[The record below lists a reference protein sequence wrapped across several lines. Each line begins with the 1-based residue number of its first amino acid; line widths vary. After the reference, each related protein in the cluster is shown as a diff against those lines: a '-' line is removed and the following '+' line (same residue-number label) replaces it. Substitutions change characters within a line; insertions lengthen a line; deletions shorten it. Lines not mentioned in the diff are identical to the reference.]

1 MAMTTA
7 GMRVGISR
15 LQVPIHVHDRE
26 RAARFYRDR
35 LGLPLLFTTGGM
47 AFLDCGGVRLMLTRP
62 EKPEFDH
69 ASSVLY
75 FNVPEIKSAHRAIEE
90 QGVEFEGEPHRLPAC
105 PTTIGGWPSFVIPSR
120 ICRH

>member
-1 MAMTTA
+1 MTTA
-7 GMRVGISR
+7 AMRVGISR
-15 LQVPIHVHDRE
+15 LGQVPIHVHDRE

-35 LGLPLLFTTGGM
+35 DWACPCLFTTGGM
-47 AFLDCGGVRLMLTRP
+47 AFFDCGGVRLMLTRP
-62 EKPEFDH
+62 KKPEFDH

-90 QGVEFEGEPHRLPAC
+90 QGVEFEGDPHRLPAC

>member
-7 GMRVGISR
+7 AMRVGISR

-26 RAARFYRDR
+26 RAPRFYRDR

-69 ASSVLY
+69 ASSVL
-75 FNVPEIKSAHRAIEE
+75 IS
-90 QGVEFEGEPHRLPAC
+90 
-105 PTTIGGWPSFVIPSR
+105 PSPISKRPIPSSKTAASALT
-120 ICRH
+120 INPT